1 MPGSSSADRIT
12 RNTPKGVF
20 PMTNNVRIAVIGG
33 SGLYQMEGLTDV
45 EECHINTPF
54 GDPSD
59 ALIIGTLSGT
69 RVAFL
74 PRHSRG
80 HRLTPSEV
88 PYRANIYALKS
99 LGVDYVISVSAC
111 GSLRQDLHPGDVVI
125 PSQLVDFTKK
135 RETTFF
141 GRGLVAHIGVAD
153 PFCSRLSGLIADA
166 TAAAG
171 GTVHEGGRFITIE
184 GPRFSTK
191 GESHLYRAWG
201 MDIIGMTTSP
211 EAFLA
216 CEAEMCYAVMA
227 HVTDYD
233 VWHEEEEP
241 VSVETLIATLN
252 QNTAMAQSAVASVV
266 ASLRKDQDSV
276 LTPAKRTCGCENSLG
291 SAIITHRDLISP
303 ELIEQ
308 LGPIVSKYFE

>member
-1 MPGSSSADRIT
+1 MPD
-12 RNTPKGVF
+12 PVK
-20 PMTNNVRIAVIGG
+20 IAVIGG
-33 SGLYQMEGLTDV
+33 SGLYQMEGLT
-45 EECHINTPF
+45 EIQERRISTPF

-59 ALIIGTLSGT
+59 ALIIGTLSGA

-74 PRHSRG
+74 PRHARG
-80 HRLTPSEV
+80 HRLTPTEV
-88 PYRANIYALKS
+88 PYRANVYALKS
-99 LGVDYVISVSAC
+99 LGVEHVISVSAC
-111 GSLRQDLHPGDVVI
+111 GSLREHLHPGEVVI

-135 RETTFF
+135 RAMTFF

-153 PFCSRLSGLIADA
+153 PFCPHLSALLADA

-171 GTVHEGGRFITIE
+171 GTVHRGGRFITIE

-201 MDIIGMTTSP
+201 LDIIGMTTSP

-241 VSVETLIATLN
+241 VNVEALIATLN
-252 QNTAMAQSAVASVV
+252 QNTTLAQRVIANVV
-266 ASLRKDQDSV
+266 ESLQQAREE
-276 LTPAKRTCGCENSLG
+276 RTCGCRDALG
-291 SAIITHRDLISP
+291 AALITQRDLIPP
-303 ELIEQ
+303 ELIAE
-308 LGPIVSKYFE
+308 LGPIVSKYL